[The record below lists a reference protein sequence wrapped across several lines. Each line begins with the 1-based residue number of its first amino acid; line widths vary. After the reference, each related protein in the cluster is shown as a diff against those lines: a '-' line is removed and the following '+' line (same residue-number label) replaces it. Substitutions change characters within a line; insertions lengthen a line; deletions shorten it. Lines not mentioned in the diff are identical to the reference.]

1 MDERYSGFSKS
12 GERPRSLTSIA
23 AAAGVSV
30 STVSK
35 VLNGRTDVAPE
46 TRERVGRMLRR
57 HGYRV
62 ASSPGISMVD
72 FLIGPLGSPW
82 ADELVRGA
90 VTAAAETEISVIVSR
105 VTSAA
110 EFGRWLRI
118 ASARGTLGAL
128 SVLYL
133 PDEETLTALEKAHVP
148 LVVIDPPAEPGGTG
162 AGDGS
167 IRSVG
172 TTNWQGGMTATRHL
186 IDLGHHRIAAI
197 GGPDELWSCRARLDG
212 YRSALR
218 RAGLP
223 VSEDLVRSGELC
235 AEDGCRLAGSLL
247 GLADPPTAIVTGND
261 AQAFGVLQALAARGL
276 RAPAD
281 VSVTGFDDVPVATW
295 SAPPLTTVRQPLAAM
310 AATAFWML
318 TGPAGDASVTA
329 RHVEL
334 ETTLIVRDSTAPP
347 RALGL
352 RGTLVPRQ
360 ARAHDGAVAAAGSC
374 TRWHRYL
381 RYGACGGWVTC
392 AAGPRRWQRCCR
404 RATPPRSVWLRAR
417 SSRYR
422 DDPSGTPIIGLW
434 QLSGVMSM
442 ESRMCRRNRPATR
455 GTGWGTRARRT
466 GCSSWITTGGGRAG
480 GGLRSPGRPRS
491 AGTCSRGACGWQTR
505 RSGILPR
512 CQPRPAPRSSPTP
525 GA

>member
-1 MDERYSGFSKS
+1 MDERLSGFSKS
-12 GERPRSLTSIA
+12 AERPRGGRPRSLTSIA

-62 ASSPGISMVD
+62 AARPGIGVVD

-82 ADELVRGA
+82 ADELIRGA

-105 VTSAA
+105 VTSEA

-118 ASARGTLGAL
+118 ATARGTLGAL

-162 AGDGS
+162 TGESS

-186 IDLGHHRIAAI
+186 IDLGHRRVAAI

-223 VSEDLVRSGELC
+223 VSEVLVRSGELR

-247 GLADPPTAIVTGND
+247 DLADPPTAIVTGND

-318 TGPAGDASVTA
+318 TGPTGDASVYA

-347 RALGL
+347 
-352 RGTLVPRQ
+352 
-360 ARAHDGAVAAAGSC
+360 
-374 TRWHRYL
+374 
-381 RYGACGGWVTC
+381 
-392 AAGPRRWQRCCR
+392 
-404 RATPPRSVWLRAR
+404 
-417 SSRYR
+417 
-422 DDPSGTPIIGLW
+422 
-434 QLSGVMSM
+434 
-442 ESRMCRRNRPATR
+442 
-455 GTGWGTRARRT
+455 
-466 GCSSWITTGGGRAG
+466 GR
-480 GGLRSPGRPRS
+480 
-491 AGTCSRGACGWQTR
+491 
-505 RSGILPR
+505 
-512 CQPRPAPRSSPTP
+512 
-525 GA
+525 